1 MNNCADLRE
10 SYGLWGLSEDEAPL
24 EPWALFE
31 TWFKAAVAAGLREP
45 NAMTLATS
53 TPNARIVLMKGYGPA
68 GITFFTNYESTKGR
82 ELAGNPQVA
91 LLFFWNDLERQVR
104 LRGSATRVSR
114 EETASY
120 FRSRP
125 RGSQIGAAISSQSKV
140 IRDRAELEAQLN
152 RFGNFEI
159 PVPENWGGYL
169 VGISEFEFWQGR
181 PNRLHD
187 RLRYRQEGDH
197 WLRERLAP

>member
-10 SYGLWGLSEDEAPL
+10 SYGRSGLSEDEAPL

-31 TWFKAAVAAGLREP
+31 TWFESAVAAGLREP

-53 TPNARIVLMKGYGPA
+53 TPNARIILMKGYGPG

-82 ELAGNPQVA
+82 ELEANPHVA
-91 LLFFWNDLERQVR
+91 LLFFWNELERQVR
-104 LRGSATRVSR
+104 LRGTAGKISR
-114 EETASY
+114 EETAIY

-125 RGSQIGAAISSQSKV
+125 RGSQIGAAISAQSAV
-140 IRDRAELEAQLN
+140 IRNRVELEARLN
-152 RFGNFEI
+152 SFGDAEI
-159 PVPENWGGYL
+159 PVPEKWGGYR
-169 VGISEFEFWQGR
+169 VEISEFEFWQGR

-187 RLRYRQEGDH
+187 RLRYRQEGGQ

>member
-10 SYGLWGLSEDEAPL
+10 SYGRSGLSEDEAPL

-31 TWFKAAVAAGLREP
+31 TWFDAAVAAGLREP

-53 TPNARIVLMKGYGPA
+53 PPNARIVLMKGYSPS
-68 GITFFTNYESTKGR
+68 GITFFTNYVSTKGR
-82 ELAGNPQVA
+82 ELEANPHVA
-91 LLFFWNDLERQVR
+91 LLFFWNELERQVR
-104 LRGSATRVSR
+104 LRGTASKISR
-114 EETASY
+114 EETEIY

-125 RGSQIGAAISSQSKV
+125 RGSQIGAAISAQSAI
-140 IRDRAELEAQLN
+140 IRNRAELEAQLS
-152 RFGNFEI
+152 RFGDAEI
-159 PVPENWGGYL
+159 PVPEKWGGYR
-169 VGISEFEFWQGR
+169 VEISEFEFWQGR

-187 RLRYRQEGDH
+187 RLRYRQEGGQ